1 MTSNIQDRLKLLRK
15 NLNLTQTEFGNKLNR
30 SLRAIQNYESG
41 GRSINGDL
49 LLDLNDVFKV
59 SVDWMRTGQGSM
71 FLSEKK
77 ESAVS
82 NTDKGLLAFPKE
94 KDKLDYV
101 EIPAYLD
108 IKASAGT
115 GAFVGMEVS
124 KMIPVSKDIIKN
136 ACGLVILAVAGDSM
150 EPAILNKDKI
160 IIDTNDKYTL
170 KKNKIYVI
178 RKDNELY
185 IKRYNDCNN
194 NMCIFTSDNTKYPS
208 IILDKDDNSA
218 VIGRLKGIFM
228 REIN

>member
-1 MTSNIQDRLKLLRK
+1 MLVSDRFKLIRKKLKMTQS
-15 NLNLTQTEFGNKLNR
+15 EMGEKLNKTYHM
-30 SLRAIQNYESG
+30 IQNYET
-41 GRSINGDL
+41 GRRAITDGVL
-49 LLDLNDVFKV
+49 LNLQEKFNVNIE
-59 SVDWMRTGQGSM
+59 WMRTGEGSM
-71 FLSEKK
+71 FLPEKK
-77 ESAVS
+77 ESAVF
-82 NTDKGLLAFPKE
+82 NTDKGLLTFPKE

-108 IKASAGT
+108 VKASAGT

-136 ACGLVILAVAGDSM
+136 AYGLVILAVAGDSM

-185 IKRYNDCNN
+185 IKRYNDCNS

-208 IILDKDDNSA
+208 IILDKNDNSA

-228 REIN
+228 REVN

>member
-1 MTSNIQDRLKLLRK
+1 MSTEIERIKEIIKVKGMNKSQFMKDLGYSHVAFLKWEKGAKIGEKTLKLIEMQY
-15 NLNLTQTEFGNKLNR
+15 N
-30 SLRAIQNYESG
+30 
-41 GRSINGDL
+41 INPNWL
-49 LLDLNDVFKV
+49 
-59 SVDWMRTGQGSM
+59 RTGQGSM

-77 ESAVS
+77 ESAVF
-82 NTDKGLLAFPKE
+82 NTDKGLLTFPKE

-108 IKASAGT
+108 VKASAGT

-136 ACGLVILAVAGDSM
+136 AYGLVILAVAGDSM

-185 IKRYNDCNN
+185 IKRYNDCNS

-208 IILDKDDNSA
+208 IILDKNDNSA

-228 REIN
+228 REVN

>member
-1 MTSNIQDRLKLLRK
+1 MIKERMKMLRK
-15 NLNLTQTEFGNKLNR
+15 NLNLTQSEFGNMLDKKLR
-30 SLRAIQNYESG
+30 TIQSYESG
-41 GRSINGDL
+41 EVQITDGVL
-49 LLDLNDVFKV
+49 LNLQEKFNVNI
-59 SVDWMRTGQGSM
+59 DWMRTGEGEM
-71 FLSEKK
+71 FLHEKK
-77 ESAVS
+77 ESTAS
-82 NTDKGLLAFPKE
+82 NTDKDLPAFPKE

-124 KMIPVSKDIIKN
+124 EMVQVSKKLIKN
-136 ACGLVILAVAGDSM
+136 AHGFVILAVAGDSM

-194 NMCIFTSDNTKYPS
+194 NMCIFTSDNTKYDS
-208 IILDKDDNSA
+208 IIINKNDNSA
-218 VIGRLKGIFM
+218 VVGRLKGIFM

>member
-1 MTSNIQDRLKLLRK
+1 MSTEIERIKEIIKVKGMNKSQFMKDLGYSHVAFLKWEKGAKIGEKTLKLIEMQY
-15 NLNLTQTEFGNKLNR
+15 N
-30 SLRAIQNYESG
+30 
-41 GRSINGDL
+41 INPNWL
-49 LLDLNDVFKV
+49 
-59 SVDWMRTGQGSM
+59 RTGQGSM
-71 FLSEKK
+71 FLSDDKK
-77 ESAVS
+77 ESTAS
-82 NTDKGLLAFPKE
+82 NADKDLLAFPKE
-94 KDKLDYV
+94 KDKYDYV

-124 KMIPVSKDIIKN
+124 EMVQVSKKLIKN
-136 ACGLVILAVAGDSM
+136 AYGLVILAVSGDSM

-218 VIGRLKGIFM
+218 IIGRLKGIFM

>member
-1 MTSNIQDRLKLLRK
+1 MVKDRFKSVRKSLSFTQKEFADKLNKDVTTIQYYEYGKLNITDGVL
-15 NLNLTQTEFGNKLNR
+15 LNLQEKFNVN
-30 SLRAIQNYESG
+30 I
-41 GRSINGDL
+41 
-49 LLDLNDVFKV
+49 
-59 SVDWMRTGQGSM
+59 DWMRTGQGSM

-82 NTDKGLLAFPKE
+82 NIDKGLPAFPKE
-94 KDKLDYV
+94 KDKYDYV

-108 IKASAGT
+108 VKASAGT

-124 KMIPVSKDIIKN
+124 EMVQVSKKLIKN
-136 ACGLVILAVAGDSM
+136 SHGLVILAVAGDSM

-218 VIGRLKGIFM
+218 VVGRLKGIFM

>member
-1 MTSNIQDRLKLLRK
+1 M
-15 NLNLTQTEFGNKLNR
+15 TQTAFGNQLGKG
-30 SLRAIQNYESG
+30 LRAIQHYEAG
-41 GRSINGDL
+41 ERSIDNSIIL
-49 LLDLNDVFKV
+49 LLQEKFNVNT
-59 SVDWMRTGQGSM
+59 DWMRTGEGSM

-82 NTDKGLLAFPKE
+82 NTDKGLLTFPKE

-108 IKASAGT
+108 VKASAGY
-115 GAFVGMEVS
+115 GAFTGMEVS

-136 ACGLVILAVAGDSM
+136 AYGLVILAVAGDSM

-185 IKRYNDCNN
+185 IKRYNDCNS

-208 IILDKDDNSA
+208 IILDKNDNSA

-228 REIN
+228 REVN

>member
-1 MTSNIQDRLKLLRK
+1 MVKDRFKSVRKSLNFTQKEFADKLNKDVTTIQYYEYGKLNITDGIL
-15 NLNLTQTEFGNKLNR
+15 LNLQEKFNVN
-30 SLRAIQNYESG
+30 I
-41 GRSINGDL
+41 
-49 LLDLNDVFKV
+49 
-59 SVDWMRTGQGSM
+59 DWMRTGEGSM
-71 FLSEKK
+71 FLPEKK
-77 ESAVS
+77 ESTAS
-82 NTDKGLLAFPKE
+82 NADKSLLAFPKE

-136 ACGLVILAVAGDSM
+136 AYGLVILAVAGDSM

-170 KKNKIYVI
+170 KKNKIYMI

-185 IKRYNDCNN
+185 IKRYNSCVHDI
-194 NMCIFTSDNTKYPS
+194 CIFTSDNPKYDS
-208 IILDKDDNSA
+208 IIINKNDNSA
-218 VIGRLKGIFM
+218 VVGRLKGIFM

>member
-1 MTSNIQDRLKLLRK
+1 MTLIDRFKMIRNTLG
-15 NLNLTQTEFGNKLNR
+15 LTQKEFGKALNKTYIM
-30 SLRAIQNYESG
+30 IQNYEK
-41 GRSINGDL
+41 GRRNITDGIL
-49 LLDLNDVFKV
+49 LNLKEKFNVNI
-59 SVDWMRTGQGSM
+59 DWMRTGEGSM
-71 FLSEKK
+71 FLSDDKK
-77 ESAVS
+77 ESTAS
-82 NTDKGLLAFPKE
+82 NADKDLLAFPKE

-124 KMIPVSKDIIKN
+124 EMVQVSKKLIKN
-136 ACGLVILAVAGDSM
+136 AHGLVILAVSGDSM

-178 RKDNELY
+178 RKDDELY

-218 VIGRLKGIFM
+218 IIGRLKGIFM